1 MNEGIDMR
9 YREADEVFKTL
20 VSELT
25 STISPTTTMGLTILA
40 IGLFAYESLGSTE
53 VMLATISGSV
63 ASLAKI
69 FVTVAHRRANAAKR
83 ATVEGAARWEMA
95 HGLLTFVVAASV
107 GLLATA
113 VFTYEDLSLHIL
125 ATALIFGY
133 SAGVAIRI
141 SVRPLIAATAILIA
155 GIPTTIS
162 AMLYGDTAHWIL
174 AVICAGFLV
183 AAMQSV
189 WHVYGTATKQ
199 ICLRLEMQYQA
210 RHDPLTGLRNRTAL
224 SEAFETLGRAED
236 SLTCVHCFDLDG
248 FKSVN
253 DRFGHAVGDELLASI
268 GNRLR
273 ENLDQPNI
281 AVRVGG
287 DEFAILQPAV
297 RYPVEADLLA
307 RKIVNVLSL
316 PYRIAGEEITIGISL
331 GYTVA
336 LSGSAK
342 LEHMMAIADKASYRA
357 KRNGGGIEC
366 EFPSTLDHCTFSFAA

>member
-1 MNEGIDMR
+1 MR
-9 YREADEVFKTL
+9 YRETDEVFKTL

-25 STISPTTTMGLTILA
+25 STISPTTIMGLTILA

-53 VMLATISGSV
+53 IMLATISGSV

-69 FVTVAHRRANAAKR
+69 LVTVAHRRANATKR
-83 ATVEGAARWEMA
+83 ATVENAARWEMA

-113 VFTYEDLSLHIL
+113 VFTYDDLSLHIL
-125 ATALIFGY
+125 AAALIFGY

-141 SVRPLIAATAILIA
+141 SVRPLIAATAITIA

-174 AVICAGFLV
+174 ASICAAFLV

-199 ICLRLEMQYQA
+199 ICLRLEMQHQA

-224 SEAFETLGRAED
+224 SEAFESLGRAED

-268 GNRLR
+268 GIRLR

-366 EFPSTLDHCTFSFAA
+366 EFPSTLDLCTFSFAA

>member
-1 MNEGIDMR
+1 MNKGGDVR
-9 YREADEVFKTL
+9 YRETDDVFKTL

-25 STISPTTTMGLTILA
+25 STISPTTIMGLTILA
-40 IGLFAYESLGSTE
+40 IGLFAYDSLGGME
-53 VMLATISGSV
+53 LMLATISGSV

-69 FVTVAHRRANAAKR
+69 FVTVAHRRANATKR

-107 GLLATA
+107 GSLATA
-113 VFTYEDLSLHIL
+113 VFTYDDLSVHIF

-141 SVRPLIAATAILIA
+141 SVRPFIAATAIMIA

-174 AVICAGFLV
+174 ATLFVAFLV

-189 WHVYGTATKQ
+189 WHVYGTATRQ
-199 ICLRLEMQYQA
+199 ICLRLEMQHQA

-224 SEAFETLGRAED
+224 GEAFMTLGRAEN

-273 ENLDQPNI
+273 ENLDQPSI

-287 DEFAILQPAV
+287 DEFAILQPDV
-297 RYPVEADLLA
+297 RHPVEADLLA
-307 RKIVNVLSL
+307 RNIVNVLSL
-316 PYRIAGEEITIGISL
+316 PYLIAGEDITIGISL
-331 GYTVA
+331 GYTMA

-366 EFPSTLDHCTFSFAA
+366 EFPSKLDLGKSSFAA